1 MIRDFASAAPDG
13 SNFDQFGFG
22 LRALTPHRRDLS
34 LHIIQ
39 EQKQTII
46 SLIQDISKLL
56 IMLPFI
62 DEKFLSSS

>member
-1 MIRDFASAAPDG
+1 MLHLPDG

-22 LRALTPHRRDLS
+22 LRTLTPHPRDLR

-46 SLIQDISKLL
+46 LLIQDISKLL
-56 IMLPFI
+56 IMLSFI
-62 DEKFLSSS
+62 DEKFMSSS

>member
-1 MIRDFASAAPDG
+1 MHLRDG
-13 SNFDQFGFG
+13 TNFDQFGFA
-22 LRALTPHRRDLS
+22 LRTLTPHPKDLS

-39 EQKQTII
+39 EQEQTII
-46 SLIQDISKLL
+46 LLIQDISKLL

>member
-1 MIRDFASAAPDG
+1 MPDG
-13 SNFDQFGFG
+13 TNFDQFGFG
-22 LRALTPHRRDLS
+22 LRTLTPHPQGLR

-39 EQKQTII
+39 EQAQTII
-46 SLIQDISKLL
+46 LLIQDISKLL